1 MKKLCLPALLVVGS
15 VLGSV
20 SFLGCGGGEQ
30 TESGTQVQV
39 SDEQLREAEASS
51 NFMESQS
58 KAKKSKPRKNID
70 AVEPG
75 RP

>member
-1 MKKLCLPALLVVGS
+1 MGIA
-15 VLGSV
+15 LGSA
-20 SFLGCGGGEQ
+20 SFLGCGSEQ

-51 NFMESQS
+51 NFMQGQS
-58 KAKKSKPRKNID
+58 KAKKSKPKKNID

-75 RP
+75 PP